1 MKRHNARILAVMTLY
16 NMDVNQYSNEAA
28 LECFEQIQKL
38 EREYEYPVEI
48 DYEFSR
54 ELVAKSIENLHKID
68 ELIAKSLVKYTID
81 RLSYVDRAIIRLSTY
96 EMLMTSTAKEVII
109 DEALWITREYS
120 NLNDDAQV
128 KFTNRLLENIAKE
141 IYE

>member
-28 LECFEQIQKL
+28 LECFEQIQTL
-38 EREYEYPVEI
+38 EKEYEYPVEI
-48 DYEFSR
+48 DYEFSQ
-54 ELVAKSIENLHKID
+54 ELVTKGIENLQTID
-68 ELIAKSLVKYTID
+68 EQIEKSLIKYTLD
-81 RLSYVDRAIIRLSTY
+81 RLSYVDRAIIRVATY

-120 NLNDDAQV
+120 NLNADAQV
-128 KFTNRLLENIAKE
+128 KFTNRLLENIAKG